1 MLLRG
6 VLCVNYFVVTSQCFE
21 SGVSHNTNKEKVGT
35 FFPPG
40 SPLCVGGFFPQ
51 RQTYLPLEFVALIF
65 LCTVWHSAI
74 SLHKYAE
81 ISVLASTYVE
91 ALTITPYIE

>member
-1 MLLRG
+1 MLITSWSRPSVLNLVSATIQTKRRSGLFSLLDLRS
-6 VLCVNYFVVTSQCFE
+6 VL
-21 SGVSHNTNKEKVGT
+21 
-35 FFPPG
+35 
-40 SPLCVGGFFPQ
+40 GFFPQ